1 MHDITTANQNR
12 PTPGVA
18 RGRLLIVDDDEITAV
33 RLAEEMRGRGFEVRI
48 ASNVADSLS
57 AIAREQPDYALVEVR
72 LGAENGLEVVGAIH
86 AAHPKTRIV
95 ICSSY
100 GTLAIAVSAIKA
112 GGVDCFPKTI
122 SVEAIEASLLS
133 QREPLPPPIDAPLAA
148 EQVRWRHIR
157 TVLEESGGNV
167 ANTAR
172 RLRMHRRTLQR
183 ILAKGE
189 PTR

>member
-1 MHDITTANQNR
+1 MHDITVSQDR

-18 RGRLLIVDDDEITAV
+18 RRRLLIVDHDEIAAA
-33 RLAEEMRGRGFEVRI
+33 RLAEEMRARGFEVRV
-48 ASNVADSLS
+48 ASNIADSLT
-57 AIAREQPDYALVEVR
+57 AIAQEEPDYALVEVR

-95 ICSSY
+95 ICSCY
-100 GTLAIAVSAIKA
+100 GTPAIAVSAIKA

-122 SVEAIEASLLS
+122 SVEAIAASLLS

-157 TVLEESGGNV
+157 KVLEESGGNV
-167 ANTAR
+167 SDTAR

-183 ILAKGE
+183 ILANGE
-189 PTR
+189 PPR